1 MDRET
6 QFTLVLGGGGLK
18 GLGHIGVFRALAERN
33 LSPQAVVGCSMGAL
47 VAAAWATEHSVEA
60 MENRALAV
68 QRTDVFRI
76 AHLDMALRRMLA
88 PAVYRREPLDTLIQ
102 SIVGDVTFREL
113 PRKLVVNTV
122 DLNTGQQVLWGLPG
136 LDHVKVADAVFASC
150 ALPGILPPRAVDGRV
165 CIDGAVLENLPFR
178 AAVAARK
185 GLPIIGVDVGG
196 TRVERSGTE
205 RKGFAATY
213 SRGLEIVMQTLSVE
227 RLREWSEPPIVLVR
241 PNVARVSM
249 FAFNRTPFLIAEGY
263 RATNEA
269 LDLIPNPLD
278 ELPPGIHPQRE
289 MRVWVEPGLCVGC
302 GACVAHAPETFQMR
316 PDGIAEARVERQW
329 WSPIGD
335 YLLTACPTQAIKAE
349 QVWPAR

>member
-1 MDRET
+1 MESET

-18 GLGHIGVFRALAERN
+18 GLGHIGVFRALEERS
-33 LSPQAVVGCSMGAL
+33 LEPTAVVGCSMGAL
-47 VAAAWATEHSVEA
+47 VAAAWAMGLPVEA

-68 QRTDVFRI
+68 QRGDVFRI

-88 PAVYRREPLDTLIQ
+88 PAVYRREPLDALIQ
-102 SIVGDVTFREL
+102 GIVGDLTFREL

-122 DLNTGQQVLWGLPG
+122 DLNTGQQILWGLHG
-136 LDHVKVADAVFASC
+136 LDNVKVADAVFASC
-150 ALPGILPPRAVDGRV
+150 ALPGILPPRSVDGRV

-178 AAVAARK
+178 AAVALSK
-185 GLPIIGVDVGG
+185 GTPIIGVDVGG

-213 SRGLEIVMQTLSVE
+213 SRGLEIVMQTLAVE
-227 RLREWSEPPIVLVR
+227 HLREWTEPPVVLVR

-263 RATNEA
+263 RATNET
-269 LDLIPNPLD
+269 LDQLPRDLRH
-278 ELPPGIHPQRE
+278 LPPGIHPQRE
-289 MRVWVEPGLCVGC
+289 MRVWVDPEKCVGC
-302 GACVAHAPETFQMR
+302 GACAARAPETFQLR

-329 WSPIGD
+329 WSPVGD
-335 YLLTACPTQAIKAE
+335 YLLTSCPTQAIKAE
-349 QVWPAR
+349 QVWPVR

>member
-6 QFTLVLGGGGLK
+6 QFSLVLGGGGLK
-18 GLGHIGVFRALAERN
+18 GLGHIGVFRALAERG

-47 VAAAWATEHSVEA
+47 VAAAWAMGLSVEE
-60 MENRALAV
+60 MENRALLV

-88 PAVYRREPLDTLIQ
+88 PAVYRREPLDGLIQ
-102 SIVGDVTFREL
+102 SLVGDITFREL

-122 DLNTGQQVLWGLPG
+122 DLNTGQQILWGLPG

-150 ALPGILPPRAVDGRV
+150 ALPGILPPRSVDGRV

-178 AAVAARK
+178 AAVAAK
-185 GLPIIGVDVGG
+185 GGIPIIGVDVGG

-213 SRGLEIVMQTLSVE
+213 SRGLEIVMQTLAVE
-227 RLREWSEPPIVLVR
+227 HLREWSDPPIVLVR
-241 PNVARVSM
+241 PKVSRVSM

-269 LDLIPNPLD
+269 LDMIPSDLKD
-278 ELPPGIHPQRE
+278 LPPGIHPQRE
-289 MRVWVEPGLCVGC
+289 MRVWVEAAECVGC
-302 GACVAHAPETFQMR
+302 GACAARAPDTFLMR

-329 WSPIGD
+329 WSPVGD
-335 YLLTACPTQAIKAE
+335 YLLTSCPTQAIKAE